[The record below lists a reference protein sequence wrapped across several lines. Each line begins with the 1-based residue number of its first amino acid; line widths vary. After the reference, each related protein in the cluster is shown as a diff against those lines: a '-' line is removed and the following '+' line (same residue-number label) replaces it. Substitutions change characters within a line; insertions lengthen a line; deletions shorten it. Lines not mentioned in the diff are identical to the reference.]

1 MSCVP
6 LFPTAVVVST
16 IAAGDAGMAEEN
28 ENHNKSSDM
37 STKREP
43 PSILKVF
50 PYSTLGILVLLLA
63 VNREM
68 VSDMLQVSAQYWEVD
83 RWVVIVASIVSV
95 VVLMMIVQG
104 IWALYYQYLNHQ
116 VAVKE
121 ARELYEKERNAL
133 IALFNA
139 LDGKRWK
146 DKTRW
151 CSDEP
156 IEKWKGVKLDRVT
169 GRVNKL
175 LLAEN
180 ELAGKCLSISTLKLP
195 LGRCQ
200 PTGLNTVALGY
211 IPEEIGD
218 LEHLKEIDFRLNNIR
233 GDGLPASIP
242 TVE

>member
-1 MSCVP
+1 MAHSPFPDSCH
-6 LFPTAVVVST
+6 FS
-16 IAAGDAGMAEEN
+16 GDVRDGTGEPQQ
-28 ENHNKSSDM
+28 SSDM

-50 PYSTLGILVLLLA
+50 PYSTLGILAVLMA

-68 VSDMLQVSAQYWEVD
+68 VSDMLQVSAEYWEVD
-83 RWVVIVASIVSV
+83 RWVIIVASIVCV
-95 VVLMMIVQG
+95 VVLMAIAQG
-104 IWALYYQYLNHQ
+104 LWTLYYHYLNHRL
-116 VAVKE
+116 AVKD
-121 ARELYEKERNAL
+121 AQELYEKERNAL

-180 ELAGKCLSISTLKLP
+180 ELGGKSQLAGDFTQCYCNRLSWS
-195 LGRCQ
+195 
-200 PTGLNTVALGY
+200 
-211 IPEEIGD
+211 
-218 LEHLKEIDFRLNNIR
+218 F
-233 GDGLPASIP
+233 
-242 TVE
+242 